1 MKSANKPLEPIR
13 RRSGSVARPLEGKK
27 MPPEI
32 PDPHDRV
39 TPWLLK
45 WIFLPL
51 FGGACII
58 VFGGVQIN
66 QWKCDKTA
74 KKQGFLQGNYIP
86 ANRVGVG
93 EACIC
98 EKKLRPDGT
107 VDSSARLVIDLE
119 YRKLSW

>member
-1 MKSANKPLEPIR
+1 MTPE
-13 RRSGSVARPLEGKK
+13 
-27 MPPEI
+27 MPNPN
-32 PDPHDRV
+32 DRV

-51 FGGACII
+51 FGGALLIA
-58 VFGGVQIN
+58 FAGVQIN
-66 QWKCDKTA
+66 QLKCSREA
-74 KKQGFLQGNYIP
+74 KRQGFLQGNYIP
-86 ANRVGVG
+86 SNRVGVG

-98 EKKLRPDGT
+98 EKKERPDGT